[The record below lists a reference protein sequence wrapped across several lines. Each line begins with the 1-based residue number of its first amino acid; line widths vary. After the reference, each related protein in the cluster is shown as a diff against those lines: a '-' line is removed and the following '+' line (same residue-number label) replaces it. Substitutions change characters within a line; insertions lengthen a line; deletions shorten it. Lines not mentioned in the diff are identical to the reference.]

1 MKLRARPALKR
12 EAKSAFIFVL
22 ERGAPLHRALAGQ
35 STPAGSGRR
44 QRVAVVCWRKPIRR
58 LQHTDLLPP
67 CWTGR
72 GSFGAHAQKRLLVV
86 RFLPSI
92 CPTVFELNYLIEMS

>member
-1 MKLRARPALKR
+1 MVTRCNFPTGSGMKLRALRTLKR

-35 STPAGSGRR
+35 SNPAGSGRR
-44 QRVAVVCWRKPIRR
+44 QRVAVVCWRKQIQR
-58 LQHTDLLPP
+58 LQHTALPP

-72 GSFGAHAQKRLLVV
+72 G
-86 RFLPSI
+86 
-92 CPTVFELNYLIEMS
+92 